1 MGNVPLSMILYTF
14 YVYMRFTMERVVT
27 QTEWLQL
34 RLWSE
39 YFDAELDLS
48 DLPHLW

>member
-1 MGNVPLSMILYTF
+1 MGNVPLSMILCIF
-14 YVYMRFTMERVVT
+14 HVYMRSIMERVVT
-27 QTEWLQL
+27 PTELLQL
-34 RLWSE
+34 KLWSE